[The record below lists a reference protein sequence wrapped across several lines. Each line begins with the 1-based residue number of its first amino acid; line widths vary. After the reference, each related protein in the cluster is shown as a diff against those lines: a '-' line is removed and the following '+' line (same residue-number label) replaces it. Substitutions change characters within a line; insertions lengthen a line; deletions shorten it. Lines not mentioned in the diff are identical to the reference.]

1 MLPAVMSGILHD
13 PTMSDVGTTAIA
25 AAVRTALAGGLGVDE
40 SSLALRTE
48 LYDELGADSI
58 AVMEV
63 LCRLEDQ
70 LGIELPESNSFA
82 IELRTVGDVV
92 EAFQSRAKRSTV

>member
-1 MLPAVMSGILHD
+1 MSRAV
-13 PTMSDVGTTAIA
+13 AIA
-25 AAVRTALAGGLGVDE
+25 ARVRAALAEGLAVNE
-40 SSLALRTE
+40 SELELEAE

-63 LCRLEDQ
+63 LCALEEE

-82 IELRTVGDVV
+82 MELRTVGDVV
-92 EAFQSRAKRSTV
+92 DAFETRAA